1 MLPYN
6 RKLRARAQEL
16 RKNSTEQ
23 ENVLWYRLLR
33 KHQLSFTRQKPVG
46 NYIVDFLCPSK
57 KLVIEIDGSQ
67 HYTDEGMEYDR
78 LRTAYL
84 EGLGLCVL
92 RFSNKEIDNSFDS
105 VCLAIQIALGLH
117 DK

>member
-1 MLPYN
+1 
-6 RKLRARAQEL
+6 
-16 RKNSTEQ
+16 
-23 ENVLWYRLLR
+23 
-33 KHQLSFTRQKPVG
+33 VG

-84 EGLGLCVL
+84 EGLGLRVL